1 MFDRFLVAKSYTERR
16 HEPNADEENNLA
28 NPIAC
33 ILLTKTT
40 VRSGKWVKW
49 DLIRSNPGSML
60 FVSRYGA
67 DLAMQELLQWH
78 DLIRDAVPPFMA
90 TENPAGANAV
100 QRLRTAIQKL
110 AFARGIATPKPIL

>member
-1 MFDRFLVAKSYTERR
+1 
-16 HEPNADEENNLA
+16 
-28 NPIAC
+28 
-33 ILLTKTT
+33 
-40 VRSGKWVKW
+40 
-49 DLIRSNPGSML
+49 ML